1 MVQRVF
7 AVVAVVMLLAL
18 VFLSKSLFENVDAG
32 EIVVIQSPVKGTL
45 NWYKTPGVK
54 LQGFGG
60 VTNYQKRD
68 QFWFSAAPDQGTPE
82 DQSLRVRF
90 NDGGHAT
97 ISGSISW
104 EMPLDDEHLNM
115 LRAQYGT
122 HDAIQQQLI
131 RTVVEKAVYMTGPL
145 MSSKESYAEKRND
158 LLMLIEDQVEHGVYR
173 TETFSEQHQDPM
185 TGATR
190 TVNVVKLIMD
200 EGGKPVR
207 AASSPLEEFGIKT
220 FNLSINEIRYDPE
233 VEKQIQ
239 QQQQAVMQVQI
250 AVAEAKK
257 AEQAAITAEKN
268 GQATAMTTKWTQEAI
283 KAQKVTEAEQEKEV
297 ATISAN
303 QRLEVARLN
312 AQAAEQYKIEQTKR
326 GEGDAAYKQKVMEAD
341 GALNQKLEALVKINQ
356 AYAAAIQGYQGNWV
370 PSVVYGGGSTVG
382 QSAGSG
388 AQQLI
393 DLLTAKTA
401 RDMGIDMGVSGADR
415 TRSHNEK

>member
-1 MVQRVF
+1 MVGKIF
-7 AVVAVVMLLAL
+7 AGIAVVVLVTLLI
-18 VFLSKSLFENVDAG
+18 LSKNMFENVDAG
-32 EIVVIQSPVKGTL
+32 EIVVIQSPISGTL
-45 NWYKTPGVK
+45 NWYNTPGVK
-54 LQGFGG
+54 PQWFGG
-60 VTNYQKRD
+60 VTSYQKRD
-68 QFWFSAAPDQGTPE
+68 QFWFSSAQDQGLPE

-104 EMPLDDEHLNM
+104 EMPLDEGHLNM
-115 LRAQYGT
+115 IRAQYGT
-122 HDAIQQQLI
+122 HSAVAQQLI

-158 LLMLIEDQVEHGVYR
+158 LLMFIEDQVEHGVYR
-173 TETFSEQHQDPM
+173 TETISEQHPDPM
-185 TGATR
+185 TGALR
-190 TVNVVKLIMD
+190 TINVVKLITD

-207 AASSPLEEFGIKT
+207 AAASPLEDFGIKT
-220 FNLSINEIRYDPE
+220 FNLSINEIQYDPE

-239 QQQQAVMQVQI
+239 TQQQAMMQVQI

-268 GQATAMTTKWTQEAI
+268 GQAAAMTTKWAQEAI

-297 ATISAN
+297 ATISAT

-326 GEGDAAYKQKVMEAD
+326 GEGDAAYKELVMTAD

-356 AYAAAIQGYQGNWV
+356 AYASAIQGYQGNWV
-370 PSVVYGGGSTVG
+370 PGVVYGGGSTVG
-382 QSAGSG
+382 QTAGSG

-401 RDMGIDMGVSGADR
+401 RDMGIDMAVSGV
-415 TRSHNEK
+415 EKTHQK

>member
-7 AVVAVVMLLAL
+7 AAVAVVMLLAL

-54 LQGFGG
+54 PQWFGG
-60 VTNYQKRD
+60 VTSYQKRD
-68 QFWFSAAPDQGTPE
+68 QFWFSAAPDQGAVE

-131 RTVVEKAVYMTGPL
+131 RTIVEKAVYMTGPL

-173 TETFSEQHQDPM
+173 TETSSEQHQDPM
-185 TGATR
+185 TGTMR

-207 AASSPLEEFGIKT
+207 SASSPPEEFGIKT

-239 QQQQAVMQVQI
+239 QQQQAMMQVQI

-268 GQATAMTTKWTQEAI
+268 GQAAAMTTKWTQEAI

-312 AQAAEQYKIEQTKR
+312 AQAAEQYKIEQTRR

-370 PSVVYGGGSTVG
+370 PNVVYGGNGAAG
-382 QSAGSG
+382 QVAGSG

-415 TRSHNEK
+415 TRSHSEK

>member
-1 MVQRVF
+1 MVQKVF
-7 AVVAVVMLLAL
+7 AAVAVVMLLAL

-54 LQGFGG
+54 PQWFGG
-60 VTNYQKRD
+60 VTSYYKRD
-68 QFWFSAAPDQGTPE
+68 QFWFSAAPDQGMPE

-104 EMPLDDEHLNM
+104 EMPLKDEQLNM

-158 LLMLIEDQVEHGVYR
+158 LLMLIEDQIEHGVYR
-173 TETFSEQHQDPM
+173 TETSSEQHQDPM
-185 TGATR
+185 TGAMR
-190 TVNVVKLIMD
+190 TVNVVKLVRDD
-200 EGGKPVR
+200 EGKLVR
-207 AASSPLEEFGIKT
+207 AAASPLEGFGIKT

-268 GQATAMTTKWTQEAI
+268 GQAAAMTTKWAQEAI

-312 AQAAEQYKIEQTKR
+312 ALAAEQYKVEQTKR

-370 PSVVYGGGSTVG
+370 PQVVYGGGSVAG
-382 QSAGSG
+382 QAAGSG

-401 RDMGIDMGVSGADR
+401 RDVSIDMAVSGADK
-415 TRSHNEK
+415 TKQNEK